1 MTYCILLLQVSLFAQ
16 IDYDIVKEPSKVLF
30 INDVII
36 ITESQDSSIRD
47 ILVRDGLIVKIADE
61 IEAPFDAKVIEADST
76 YAYPSFI
83 DMLSYTGLVKEER
96 KENRDRLKFPGYP
109 PNELAGI
116 TPERLVDE
124 KLDIKSSSIKSMR
137 EAGFGISH
145 TVPKGRMLPG
155 QGSLISLSGKK
166 NCIISNR
173 VSMYMQLSGAR
184 GMYPSTLI
192 GVMAKWRDLY
202 RQAGQLK
209 TQHEKFNEGGNGFPR
224 PQRDKS
230 LEALFNVVANQQ
242 NVYTK
247 AEKVKDIFRVLELQ
261 DELGYNLVL
270 SNVKQGWQSINKIKA
285 QNASVA
291 LSLALPK
298 SEKKDDKKESPKGDK
313 RKKNEEKTERNK
325 DDLEKEKKEDPETI
339 AFKERKAK
347 AIAEYE
353 KQAAVFEEAGIHFGF
368 SMLDTKPG
376 DVKKNLNRM
385 ISSGLTRETALKALT
400 IYPAEILGIDH
411 IAGSISEGKMANF
424 FLTDKPYFDKESNI
438 RHIIIEGVHEKIKVK
453 KKSKSKVE
461 EGKYEELQGTW
472 SYVVDIPEDRRTGEI
487 IVNITG
493 DEIEINLIDNQEP
506 DEVEEATDIEIKENQ
521 LAFTIMVNEGNE
533 LPIRISLEF
542 EGEDFSGTVSAE
554 GIGSFPIDGKKI
566 ETPE

>member
-1 MTYCILLLQVSLFAQ
+1 
-16 IDYDIVKEPSKVLF
+16 
-30 INDVII
+30 
-36 ITESQDSSIRD
+36 
-47 ILVRDGLIVKIADE
+47 
-61 IEAPFDAKVIEADST
+61 
-76 YAYPSFI
+76 
-83 DMLSYTGLVKEER
+83 
-96 KENRDRLKFPGYP
+96 
-109 PNELAGI
+109 
-116 TPERLVDE
+116 
-124 KLDIKSSSIKSMR
+124 
-137 EAGFGISH
+137 
-145 TVPKGRMLPG
+145 
-155 QGSLISLSGKK
+155 
-166 NCIISNR
+166 
-173 VSMYMQLSGAR
+173 
-184 GMYPSTLI
+184 
-192 GVMAKWRDLY
+192 
-202 RQAGQLK
+202 
-209 TQHEKFNEGGNGFPR
+209 
-224 PQRDKS
+224 
-230 LEALFNVVANQQ
+230 
-242 NVYTK
+242 
-247 AEKVKDIFRVLELQ
+247 
-261 DELGYNLVL
+261 LVL
-270 SNVKQGWQSINKIKA
+270 ANVKQGWQSINKIKA
-285 QNASVA
+285 QNAYVA

-298 SEKKDDKKESPKGDK
+298 SEKKDDKKDSPQGDK